1 MSHFT
6 VLVIGENPEDQLK
19 PFKEY
24 DGEDWLKPYLEF
36 KETDPEE
43 MEKYEN
49 DTVSVFI
56 DKQGYKHDK
65 YDDGFKVKVK
75 DGRPF
80 ETNKYLCPEG
90 WTEAEIPNKE
100 FYETFEDFVNRY
112 GEEKP
117 DPVTGKR
124 GYWHNPQ
131 GYWDWYQLG
140 GRWTGFYK
148 AKENTPVLVG
158 KMGLGNHPPE
168 KGYLD
173 QGTKGNIDFEGT
185 KHDAGEKA
193 RERYQTFK
201 RLMGDNIPKIERSWD
216 DIRMQYSDDID
227 KARDVYHK
235 QDALVLHKKL
245 VEEARKM
252 PLSREETE
260 IVVWEELED
269 YQCTEEEYVQ
279 RARDNA
285 LSTFAVLKDGKWY
298 QKGEMGWW
306 AMVSNEKDQRD
317 WNKEFN
323 DLIDGLADDTLLS
336 VYDCHI

>member
-6 VLVIGENPEDQLK
+6 VLVIGENPEDQLR

-36 KETDPEE
+36 QETDPEE
-43 MEKYEN
+43 MNKYEN

-56 DKQGYKHDK
+56 DKQGYKHHK
-65 YDDGFKVKVK
+65 FDDGFKVQVGEYSCQYEYK
-75 DGRPF
+75 
-80 ETNKYLCPEG
+80 CPEG

-100 FYETFEDFVNRY
+100 FYATFEDYVNRY

-117 DPVTGKR
+117 DEKTGKR
-124 GYWHNPQ
+124 GYWHNPE

-140 GRWTGFYK
+140 GRWTGFFK
-148 AKENTPVLVG
+148 AKENTPIVVG
-158 KMGLGNHPPE
+158 QMGLGNIPPE
-168 KGYLD
+168 KGYID
-173 QGTKGNIDFEGT
+173 QGTKVNIDFECT
-185 KHDAGEKA
+185 RNDAANKA
-193 RERYQTFK
+193 RTRYRTFK
-201 RLMGDNIPKIERSWD
+201 RLLGGKIPKIERSWD
-216 DIRMQYSDDID
+216 EIRLQYSDDIG
-227 KARDVYHK
+227 KAREVYHK

-245 VEEARKM
+245 VKEAKKL
-252 PLSREETE
+252 PLTNFEKE
-260 IVVWEELED
+260 IVTWDELED
-269 YQCTEEEYVQ
+269 YQCTEEEYTQ

-298 QKGEMGWW
+298 QKGKMGWW
-306 AMVSNEKDQRD
+306 GMVSNEKDQND

-323 DLIDGLADDTLLS
+323 DLIDGLPDDTLLS